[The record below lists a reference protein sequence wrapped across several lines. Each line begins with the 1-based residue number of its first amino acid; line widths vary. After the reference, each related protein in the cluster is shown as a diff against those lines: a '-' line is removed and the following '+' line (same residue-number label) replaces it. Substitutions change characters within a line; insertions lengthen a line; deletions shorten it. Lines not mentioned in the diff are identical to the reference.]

1 MSTFKRE
8 PLNKTKYSVRASQA
22 VLQYGVGA
30 MVEFE
35 DQTLMTADSL
45 YWAPENRKKIRDE
58 RLEDLHEV
66 DFFYT
71 PCVKNGN
78 GKNEGFGIAYVRFPE
93 WYFCPNC
100 RKFKKISDWIDY
112 NNNKSKNPKLFED
125 DRNMIKTL
133 KCGDCNT
140 DLVVARV
147 VTACK
152 NGHIN
157 DFPWVEWAHSQNFKG
172 AKDICGNPDMEY
184 SIAKTASAGLESVV
198 IKCLNCGCAAS
209 LKRAF
214 DFSGEKGSVFQRID
228 RDTGFKYKLGCA
240 GRHPWKHFHEHC
252 DCYPKAMQRG
262 ASSIYFP
269 VTDSSIIIPP
279 YSSFVRKKILDSE
292 AFSDFEKEVN
302 NTRNM
307 NLPDEN
313 MKKTVVEAVLKG
325 LPQKYCDAIHN
336 ETGVSEDKILKLLNE
351 QLIEKEDNG
360 HSEGTTYSDNYRYE
374 EYLALTGV
382 EKPEDEFDDFQC
394 ELMNMAD
401 YSDIPFISKISLI
414 SKMREVQAH
423 IGFSRI
429 DPTDPTE
436 SVENQPTIVSV
447 KAETNGVSWL
457 PACEVKGEGIF
468 IELNE
473 DYIQQWLI
481 GNLTVKNKVNV
492 LNQRY
497 RDSYLGKNNKRYITP
512 KFLLLH
518 TLSHLLIKKLSFECG
533 YNISSLKERIY
544 CSEGT
549 PNGGKMSGIL
559 IYTASGDSEGTL
571 GGLVRQGRSDVFPE
585 IVKKAIDSSY
595 FCSNDPVCS
604 LSQGQGH
611 ESLNYASC
619 YACSLLPETSCE
631 EFNIFLDRSVL
642 TGTIDNRKYGFFNM
656 FTMFSDE
663 TDSAS
668 SSDNEKNAN
677 TVGANGYH
685 ADSSDL
691 VIALNKIKKD
701 IADSRIANV
710 LDKIIEFVEGQ
721 RYNYESPVIDNNLS
735 LTDRDVW
742 PDLMWTRSKV
752 AWFLPERE
760 NDYLE
765 LKNSDWHCYLINAD
779 SKPEDLLKLVMEV

>member
-1 MSTFKRE
+1 MSSFKRE

-35 DQTLMTADSL
+35 DQTLMTADSK
-45 YWAPENRKKIRDE
+45 YWATENRKKIRDE
-58 RLEDLHEV
+58 RLEGLHNV
-66 DFFYT
+66 SFFYT

-78 GKNEGFGIAYVRFPE
+78 GKNEGYGIAYVRFPE
-93 WYFCPNC
+93 WYFCPGC
-100 RKFKKISDWIDY
+100 RKFKKIKDWITY
-112 NNNKSKNPKLFED
+112 NNNKSKNPKLFEED
-125 DRNMIKTL
+125 NNMIKTL

-152 NGHIN
+152 NGHID
-157 DFPWVEWAHSQNFKG
+157 DFPWVEWAHSQNIKG
-172 AKDICGNPDMEY
+172 AREICSNPELEY

-198 IKCLNCGCAAS
+198 VKCTSCGCTAS

-214 DFSGEKGSVFQRID
+214 DFNSDKNSVFQKID
-228 RDTGFKYKLGCA
+228 HDTGYKYNFSCKGK
-240 GRHPWKHFHEHC
+240 HPWKHFYERC

-269 VTDSSIIIPP
+269 VTDSSLIIPP
-279 YSSFVRKKILDSE
+279 YSSYVRKKILESE
-292 AFSDFEKEVN
+292 SYSEFENEIVK
-302 NTRNM
+302 TKDM
-307 NLPDEN
+307 PIPDEN
-313 MKKTVVEAVLKG
+313 LKKTVVDSIMKG
-325 LPQKYCDAIHN
+325 LPQRFSVAIHN
-336 ETGVSEDKILKLLNE
+336 ETGVSIDKILNLLNE
-351 QLIEKEDNG
+351 KINPDESSG
-360 HSEGTTYSDNYRYE
+360 HSEGTTYSDKYRYE

-394 ELMNMAD
+394 ELMDMNG
-401 YSDIPFISKISLI
+401 YSNIPFISKISLI

-436 SVENQPTIVSV
+436 SADMQPTIVSV
-447 KAETNGVSWL
+447 KTESTTGISWL

-468 IELNE
+468 IELKD
-473 DYIQQWLI
+473 DYIQQWLN
-481 GNLTVKNKVNV
+481 GNLTIKNRVFT

-497 RDSYLGKNNKRYITP
+497 RESYLGKNNKRFVTA

-549 PNGGKMSGIL
+549 QNGGKMSGIL

-571 GGLVRQGRSDVFPE
+571 GGLVRQGRSDVFPD
-585 IVKKAIDSSY
+585 IIKKAIESSF

-642 TGTIDNRKYGFFNM
+642 TGTIDNRKIGFFNM
-656 FTMFSDE
+656 FRLF
-663 TDSAS
+663 
-668 SSDNEKNAN
+668 DNDVADGVSNVN
-677 TVGANGYH
+677 
-685 ADSSDL
+685 DSSQHITNAIVNHSAKESCL
-691 VIALNKIKKD
+691 VNELEKIK
-701 IADSRIANV
+701 ADVDDPGV
-710 LDKIIEFVEGQ
+710 LKSIDAIIEYAHG
-721 RYNYESPVIDNNLS
+721 RNYEVPIIDSNFS
-735 LTDRDVW
+735 LNDRDVW
-742 PDLMWTRSKV
+742 PDLMWPNSKV
-752 AWFLPERE
+752 AWFLPERK
-760 NDYLE
+760 NDYLDM
-765 LKNSDWHCYLINAD
+765 KNYDWHCYLITDEAV
-779 SKPEDLLKLVMEV
+779 PEELLKYVKED